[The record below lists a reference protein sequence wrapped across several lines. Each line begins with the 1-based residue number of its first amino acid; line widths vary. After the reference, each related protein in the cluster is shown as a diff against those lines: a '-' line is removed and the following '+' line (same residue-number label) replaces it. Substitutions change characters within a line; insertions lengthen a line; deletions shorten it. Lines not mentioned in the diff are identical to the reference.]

1 MPPRPATSF
10 ARLWVVVFVL
20 AALGAS
26 ALPAAARPYGLRGR
40 EDAEELR
47 YERRIT
53 PLRRCANVYDKD
65 ENRRQ
70 LCFHWTDRGRH
81 VSSPG
86 WVDAT
91 VAAFVTAWNAQV
103 RDGRYLPPLR
113 DAGGSALGGS
123 RGTDI
128 YLVDIGD
135 DGTFGS
141 CTTDPGQNGAT
152 APAYCIVDND
162 FAEFPVPV
170 AARKTELRG
179 TAAHEFFH
187 AVQHAYNT
195 NADAWFAEGTAVWM
209 EDQVF
214 DGGNT
219 NYRYLD
225 VTALRSPED
234 PFDKSDGSARYGSWL
249 FWQFLSECRR
259 PSAVRSIW
267 ADVATTDGSDAQVM
281 GSIADVTGDIGP
293 TLAAFGAWNYAVGQS
308 WSYGEGAAYLQA
320 LGGTRP
326 PLDAAHELTA
336 SRRSTDIT
344 VDPDDPPASPDRT
357 IAAGPY
363 GVHYVRIRASQ
374 PMTVEVTVGD
384 SVGAALI
391 KQTGTNTF
399 AASGLCGD
407 AGTSALF
414 TGATKPIELSAG
426 QSALLVLTNPTDS
439 PATLTYRA
447 VAP

>member
-1 MPPRPATSF
+1 VLLVAAT
-10 ARLWVVVFVL
+10 L
-20 AALGAS
+20 AAA
-26 ALPAAARPYGLRGR
+26 AVPAAARPYGLRGR
-40 EDAEELR
+40 DGANELR
-47 YERRIT
+47 YERSIT
-53 PLRRCANVYDKD
+53 PLRRCANVYDQNR
-65 ENRRQ
+65 NRRQ

-91 VAAFVTAWNAQV
+91 VSAFVTAWNAQV

-113 DAGGSALGGS
+113 DAGGDDLGDS

-162 FAEFPVPV
+162 FAEFPVP
-170 AARKTELRG
+170 ASARKTELRG

-187 AVQHAYNT
+187 AVQYAYNT
-195 NADAWFAEGTAVWM
+195 NADAWFAEGTAAWM

-225 VTALRSPED
+225 VTALRTPED
-234 PFDKSDGSARYGSWL
+234 PFDKADGSAHYGSWL
-249 FWQFLSECRR
+249 FWQFLGECRR

-267 ADVATTDGSDAQVM
+267 ADVATTDGSDASVM
-281 GSIADVTGDIGP
+281 GAIADLTGGIGP
-293 TLAAFGAWNYAVGQS
+293 TLAAFGAWNYAVGQP

-336 SRRSTDIT
+336 TRRSTDLT

-363 GVHYVRIRASQ
+363 GVHYVRIKAAQ
-374 PMTVEVTVGD
+374 AMDVEITVGD
-384 SVGAALI
+384 PTGAALI
-391 KQTGTNTF
+391 KQTGTSAF
-399 AASGLCGD
+399 AAPALCGET
-407 AGTSALF
+407 GQPSLF
-414 TGATKPIELSAG
+414 ATPTKSIELSAG
-426 QSALLVLTNPTDS
+426 QSALLVLTNPSDAD
-439 PATLTYRA
+439 ATLTYRA